1 MKKFVHYTQLH
12 QKDCGPTCL
21 KMVARHYGKTV
32 PLARISALAETTRT
46 GSSLAGIAEAAER
59 LGFRTLG
66 IRIDFNR
73 FRREAPL
80 PAVLHWQGHHYVV
93 VYHITDRKVFVADPA
108 HGLLTYSHAEFINAW
123 IGLNATAD
131 TREGIALLLEPTA
144 AFYQQP
150 EERDERN
157 FGWQVLATYLR
168 RYRGFFVQLLVGLAA
183 ASLLQLIFPFLTQ
196 SIIDVGIKNQDL
208 KLVYLILAAQLFL
221 FLGRVTL
228 EVIRGWILLHL
239 SSRINISLLSDFFIK
254 LMKLPVSYFDT
265 RLTGDIMQRINDHR
279 RIEQLLTTSSLNT
292 LFSLVNVLIFGTIL
306 LWYNFRIFGIF
317 AVSTALYVGWIL
329 LFLQKRR
336 ELNYKRFSSISAE
349 QSKVIETI
357 SGMQEI
363 KLHNA
368 ERQKRWGWEYL
379 QARLFRLE
387 IRNLKLEQV
396 QSVGSGFINELKN
409 ILITVFAATLVI
421 QGQLTLGMMLAISY
435 ILGQLNGPVAQLV
448 EFAHS
453 LQDAAIALER
463 LTEIHDKEEE
473 DPDPAAKIHVVDAA
487 ADLVVEQLSFRYL
500 GAPDTTLRQ
509 VHFTIPAK
517 KVTAIVGASGS
528 GKSTLLKLLL
538 KMYDPTAGSIRLGH
552 TKLAAISQQAWRA
565 HFGVVMQEGYLFNDT
580 IAANIALGH
589 DDIDY
594 PRLLEA
600 AQVACIQEFIE
611 SLPLSYNTRIGGE
624 GMGISTGQKQRLLIA
639 RAVYRNPDFL
649 FFDEAT
655 SALDARNERL
665 IIQNLQR
672 YYRDK
677 TVVVIAHRLSTVRHA
692 DQLVVMHE
700 GRVAEIGD
708 HESLIQQQGAY
719 YNLVKNQLELEKLEP
734 QLTAEPTY
742 AL

>member
-12 QKDCGPTCL
+12 EKDCGPTCL
-21 KMVARHYGKTV
+21 KMIARHYGKTI
-32 PLARISALAETTRT
+32 PLAKISALAETTRS
-46 GSSLAGIAEAAER
+46 GSTLAGVADAAEH

-66 IRIDFNR
+66 IRIDFNT

-80 PAVLHWQGHHYVV
+80 PAILHWQGHHYVV
-93 VYHITDRKVFVADPA
+93 VHRITDAKVFVADPA
-108 HGLLTYSHAEFINAW
+108 HGLLSYSHADFLNRW
-123 IGLNATAD
+123 VGLNATAN

-144 AFYQQP
+144 GFYQQP
-150 EERDERN
+150 EEQDERH
-157 FGWQVLATYLR
+157 FGWQVLGTYLR
-168 RYRGFFVQLLVGLAA
+168 RYRAYFGQLLVGLVA

-208 KLVYLILAAQLFL
+208 KLVYLILAAQLFM
-221 FLGRVTL
+221 FFGRTAL
-228 EVIRGWILLHL
+228 EIIRGWILLHL

-279 RIEQLLTTSSLNT
+279 RIEQLLTTSSLST
-292 LFSLVNVLIFGTIL
+292 LFSLVNVVIFGTIL
-306 LWYNFRIFGIF
+306 LWYNVRIFAIF
-317 AVSTALYVGWIL
+317 FVSTALYAAWIL
-329 LFLQKRR
+329 LFLRKRR

-368 ERQKRWGWEYL
+368 ERHKRWSWEYL

-387 IRNLKLEQV
+387 MRNLKLEQV

-435 ILGQLNGPVAQLV
+435 ILGQLNGPIAQVV

-453 LQDAAIALER
+453 LQDATIALER
-463 LTEIHDKEEE
+463 LTEIHNKAEE
-473 DPDPAAKIHVVDAA
+473 DPDPTAKIQRVDTE
-487 ADLVVEQLSFRYL
+487 ADLVLEQLSFRYV
-500 GAPDTTLRQ
+500 GSPAPVLRNLS
-509 VHFTIPAK
+509 FRIPAK

-538 KMYDPTAGSIRLGH
+538 KMYEPSAGSLSLGH
-552 TKLAAISQQAWRA
+552 TKLSTIGQQAWRA
-565 HFGVVMQEGYLFNDT
+565 HFGVVMQEGYIFNDT

-594 PRLLEA
+594 PRLLQA
-600 AQVACIQEFIE
+600 VQVANIQDFIE
-611 SLPLSYNTRIGGE
+611 GLPLSYNTRIGSE

-639 RAVYRNPDFL
+639 RAVYKNPDFL

-655 SALDARNERL
+655 SALDARNER
-665 IIQNLQR
+665 IIIENLQR
-672 YYRDK
+672 YYLDK
-677 TVVVIAHRLSTVRHA
+677 TVVVIAHRLSTVKHA
-692 DQLVVMHE
+692 DQIVVMHQGE
-700 GRVAEIGD
+700 VAEIGD
-708 HESLIQQQGAY
+708 HHSLLAQQGAY
-719 YNLVKNQLELEKLEP
+719 YNLVKNQLELEKLDP
-734 QLTAEPTY
+734 HLAPDPYY
-742 AL
+742 AS